1 MKVSDYIANF
11 LSKHTKYAFG
21 GQGSSV
27 IHLVDSIYKNKNITF
42 IPGQSEQGSSLA
54 ADAYYRSS
62 KKIGVSIA
70 TSGPGILNFLQ
81 GMACS
86 YFDSIPGI
94 YIAGAPPTGSLRVN
108 KKIRQIGFQEMEVQ
122 DMVKPIC
129 KYSTIVKNVEHIN
142 YELEKCIYIANNG
155 RKGPTLIEIP
165 DDISRMEMPKR
176 ITHFKKKIKIPKKIN
191 IKKIKELFT
200 KSSKPLVVIGNGC
213 LEDNIIL
220 HIKKFLKKNKIPY
233 ISSWA
238 AIHNFPS
245 NDPFNFGS
253 FGVAATRYGNFAVQK
268 ADLILFLGV
277 RLSGQLIGTN
287 IFKFSPNSKKIVV
300 DIDKEEFTSQRLP
313 KIDLKF
319 NHDVNEFI
327 KKLNRTKFNS
337 NILKIKKW
345 VDEVGELKIN
355 YPILNKNNIIN
366 KNFVDPYFFFD
377 KFYSVIDKN
386 SIIIPDA
393 SANLVWAYQTLK
405 TDKNPY
411 MFTAFNHSP
420 MGYSIAASVGA
431 YFGAPKK
438 KIYALIGDGSVPM
451 NVQELETIKNY
462 KINVVIIILNNQ
474 GYGLIK
480 QTQET
485 WLKSYY
491 AGTDKGS
498 GLSLPD
504 NIKIAS
510 SYGIKSYILKNN
522 NDVNKNIKKILK
534 SKGPILV
541 DVRIDPKARVKPK
554 IEYGKPL
561 HDMYPYIDRLKLQ
574 KIMGK

>member
-200 KSSKPLVVIGNGC
+200 KSNKPLVVIGNGC

-522 NDVNKNIKKILK
+522 NDVNRNIKKILK